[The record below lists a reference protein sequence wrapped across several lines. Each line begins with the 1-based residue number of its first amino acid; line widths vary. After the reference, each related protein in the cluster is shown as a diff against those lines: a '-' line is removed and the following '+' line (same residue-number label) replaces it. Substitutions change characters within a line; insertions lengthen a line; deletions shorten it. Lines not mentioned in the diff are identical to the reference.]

1 MAISLPH
8 IGNGALDRG
17 EEVYLMRAYEV
28 MYIIRPDLDEEQT
41 NAVIEKFK
49 GLLEAQGATIE
60 NIDKCGKRR
69 LAYEIK
75 DFLDGFYTIV
85 TFQAEPAAVAELE
98 RVMRISDEVIKYLI
112 VSKEE

>member
-1 MAISLPH
+1 
-8 IGNGALDRG
+8 
-17 EEVYLMRAYEV
+17 

-60 NIDKCGKRR
+60 NIDKWGKRR

-75 DFLDGFYTIV
+75 DFLDGVYTIV
-85 TFQAEPAAVAELE
+85 IFQAEPAAVAELE